1 MPDWENGKLLIL
13 ICLILIHVPTTMTNQ
28 ENFVLMKME
37 KPLIQPSVMKTRI
50 VYQNVGQC
58 WIVGQIAWEIN
69 KERSASKV
77 GDVPTIL
84 LPLETRR

>member
-1 MPDWENGKLLIL
+1 MPDWENGKLLMIL
-13 ICLILIHVPTTMTNQ
+13 IYPILIHVPITMTNQ

-37 KPLIQPSVMKTRI
+37 KPQIQPSVMKTRI

-69 KERSASKV
+69 KERSASTWKV
-77 GDVPTIL
+77 GDVSMV
-84 LPLETRR
+84 